1 MREGGTS
8 RAPVLR
14 RPPPSAGPLR
24 CAQDG
29 FETRGLDSVT
39 NLFMNG
45 KALSR
50 ERRGERAAVSTPAG
64 GSRSGLMG
72 RQSSQPVP
80 CCKFSL
86 PICSTTAR
94 AHARPSLGRAA
105 VRVPVFRSLP
115 SLCSGRPP
123 WPLAG
128 RRHGA
133 AVPRRHSR
141 VTKIA
146 ERSSLMTT
154 RTERGV
160 AARRCRGSSR
170 FA

>member
-80 CCKFSL
+80 CYKFSL

-94 AHARPSLGRAA
+94 AHARPSLAPRVPSCRPSTSIPVPTVPVQRAA
-105 VRVPVFRSLP
+105 A
-115 SLCSGRPP
+115 
-123 WPLAG
+123 LAP
-128 RRHGA
+128 RWEASRC
-133 AVPRRHSR
+133 AVPRRHGG
-141 VTKIA
+141 VT
-146 ERSSLMTT
+146 
-154 RTERGV
+154 
-160 AARRCRGSSR
+160 
-170 FA
+170 

>member
-133 AVPRRHSR
+133 PSLVATVASR
-141 VTKIA
+141 K
-146 ERSSLMTT
+146 SLK
-154 RTERGV
+154 GPP
-160 AARRCRGSSR
+160 
-170 FA
+170 